1 MLYYVKVNRPEKTI
15 VVTSAQTQK
24 SDYVTD
30 SFSDAMQEAR
40 CYSAG
45 YAVFGEDMTIV
56 VKINPC
62 SNGK

>member
-15 VVTSAQTQK
+15 VVTSAQTQN

-45 YAVFGEDMTIV
+45 YDVFGEQMTIV